1 MALAAGLGP
10 VLLGA
15 IGWLIRNAIVG
26 RLEELKETQGEITHE
41 LGGRLDKVD
50 TKLALQGERIARIEG
65 RMNGRSTS
73 P

>member
-1 MALAAGLGP
+1 M
-10 VLLGA
+10 
-15 IGWLIRNAIVG
+15 G
-26 RLEELKETQGEITHE
+26 RLEELKETQADITHE

-50 TKLALQGERIARIEG
+50 TKLGLQGERIARIEG